1 MPACEQSSP
10 GVHRSAIFAQGFR
23 DGLPI
28 GMGYLAVSFSLG
40 IAFSSAGFTPGQ
52 SFITSLLCN
61 ASAGEYAGVS
71 LVAVQAT
78 YIEVALMTLI
88 ANLRY
93 LLMSLAFSQ
102 RFRPGESLLAKS
114 ILAFDLSDELFAIQ
128 IARAGYIDPVY
139 GYGAIL
145 AAWPFWAIGTAIGCM
160 TGDVLPVN
168 LVSALSVA
176 LFGMFIAV
184 IIPPIKTNARLGA
197 IIAVSFALSAAANYL
212 PVFAAISSGMRTIIL
227 SLVICAAAALL
238 FPRKEEET

>member
-1 MPACEQSSP
+1 MSSSEKTAL
-10 GVHRSAIFAQGFR
+10 GIGRSAVFAQGFR

-28 GMGYLAVSFSLG
+28 GLGYLAVSFSLG
-40 IAFSSAGFTPGQ
+40 IAFSQAGFTPAQ

-71 LVAVQAT
+71 LVGVQAT
-78 YIEVALMTLI
+78 YIEVGLMTLI

-102 RFRPGESLLAKS
+102 RFRPGESMLSKS

-128 IARAGYIDPVY
+128 IAREGYLDPIY

-160 TGDVLPVN
+160 TGEVLPVN

-184 IIPPIKTNARLGA
+184 IIPPIKTNRRLGA
-197 IIAVSFALSAAANYL
+197 IVAVSFALSAAGTYL
-212 PVFAAISSGMRTIIL
+212 PVFAGISSGIRTIVL
-227 SLVICAAAALL
+227 SLIICAGAALL
-238 FPRKEEET
+238 FPRKEEEA